1 MRRESIVNKT
11 KGKELRY
18 FCIFTTIILFVVAFL
33 LASPKEIFEGM
44 KTIVYSR
51 DVLMTDYFELAG
63 YGAAFFNAGCMLLI
77 AMTLIEVVKIPYTGL
92 TLVAIFINVGYG
104 LWGKNPVNIIPCI
117 AGTWIYARVQKVPFA
132 RYIYTAL
139 FATSLAPFVTDIVYN
154 LPFPYHVNLV
164 FAITLGL
171 FIGYILP
178 PLSMHTTSMH
188 MGYCLTN
195 VGFASGMLATVI
207 YSVLK
212 IAGIESDTVLLWKE
226 GVHPEIAIALAGYFV
241 VTFLFGLWLEN
252 GRLEGVRKIM
262 RHPGRVVA
270 DFVIMDGVGTTLM
283 NMGIMGIVAEA
294 YILLIGGDL
303 SGPVIGSMLTLFGLS
318 AFGAHLKNYLPVLAG
333 VFLSTIFSIYAP
345 ADPALQ
351 VAALFVVAIV
361 PVAGQF
367 GIIAGLVA
375 GVLHAAVVMCT
386 AQLYG
391 GLNLYNNGF
400 SAGWVAIILVPF
412 IESFMKRYE
421 MKRYQRNKKIE
432 NER

>member
-1 MRRESIVNKT
+1 MLREKIINKI

-18 FCIFTTIILFVVAFL
+18 FCIFTVIIFFAAAFL

-51 DVLMTDYFELAG
+51 DVLMTDYFKLAG

-77 AMTLIEVVKIPYTGL
+77 AMTLIEAVRIPYTGL
-92 TLVAIFINVGYG
+92 TLAAIFINVGYG

-117 AGTWIYARVQKVPFA
+117 VGTWIYARVQKMPFA

-139 FATSLAPFVTDIVYN
+139 FATSLAPFVTDMVYN
-154 LPFPYHVNLV
+154 LPFSYYVNLI
-164 FAITLGL
+164 FATVLGL
-171 FIGYILP
+171 LIGYLLP
-178 PLSMHTTSMH
+178 PLAMHTTSMH

-212 IAGIESDTVLLWKE
+212 LTGIESDTVLLWKE
-226 GVHPEIAIALAGYFV
+226 GIHSGIAIMLACYFV
-241 VTFLFGLWLEN
+241 VTFLLGLWLDN
-252 GRLEGVRKIM
+252 GKLKGVRKIM
-262 RHPGRVVA
+262 RHPGRAVA

-318 AFGAHLKNYLPVLAG
+318 AFGAHLKNYLPVLLG
-333 VFLSTIFSIYAP
+333 VFLSTIFSIYSP
-345 ADPALQ
+345 IDPALQ

-361 PVAGQF
+361 PIAGQF
-367 GIIAGLVA
+367 GVIAGLVA

-400 SAGWVAIILVPF
+400 SAGWVAIVLVPF

-421 MKRYQRNKKIE
+421 IKKYQKNKKIE